1 MDGDGEREIMICSFG
16 GICMAMAFD
25 GIERAVYSICPI
37 TAIKENSKLY

>member
-1 MDGDGEREIMICSFG
+1 MDGEWGTRDNDLLVW